1 LNNLRMRLEEADA
14 PGTGMQAHAL
24 KGAAATVSAKSL
36 AAVAQAM
43 EQAGKAGQL
52 PRCVKLLPRAVEEFE
67 QFKNAL
73 ELAGWV

>member
-1 LNNLRMRLEEADA
+1 
-14 PGTGMQAHAL
+14 
-24 KGAAATVSAKSL
+24 
-36 AAVAQAM
+36 M